1 MKIDLLSQ
9 NKEKIKNIEL
19 SSSIFEVPVN
29 ETLVHEVVTSF
40 LANARSGT
48 KSQKNRS
55 AKRGGGVKPWRQ
67 KGTGRARAGS
77 IRSPLWVGGGKA
89 FAVTNKNYHKKIN
102 KKAFKSALKSIFSAL
117 AKENRLIVIDEI
129 VIEQPKTKFMVGFLE
144 KLELEN
150 VLILLKEVDLNIKL
164 ASRNIPNVDVISL
177 DKLNPVNLIKFDY
190 VLMDSRV
197 LAEIESTLQ

>member
-1 MKIDLLSQ
+1 
-9 NKEKIKNIEL
+9 
-19 SSSIFEVPVN
+19 
-29 ETLVHEVVTSF
+29 
-40 LANARSGT
+40 
-48 KSQKNRS
+48 
-55 AKRGGGVKPWRQ
+55 
-67 KGTGRARAGS
+67 
-77 IRSPLWVGGGKA
+77 
-89 FAVTNKNYHKKIN
+89 
-102 KKAFKSALKSIFSAL
+102 
-117 AKENRLIVIDEI
+117 
-129 VIEQPKTKFMVGFLE
+129 MVGFLE

>member
-1 MKIDLLSQ
+1 M
-9 NKEKIKNIEL
+9 
-19 SSSIFEVPVN
+19 
-29 ETLVHEVVTSF
+29 
-40 LANARSGT
+40 
-48 KSQKNRS
+48 
-55 AKRGGGVKPWRQ
+55 
-67 KGTGRARAGS
+67 
-77 IRSPLWVGGGKA
+77 
-89 FAVTNKNYHKKIN
+89 
-102 KKAFKSALKSIFSAL
+102 KSIFSAL

-177 DKLNPVNLIKFDY
+177 DKLNPVNLIKFDF